1 MMPER
6 TQTVRAVRAGML
18 YIVVG
23 ALLWAAL
30 EGIGALLADD
40 HNPLQVVW
48 VRYATHLLFL
58 IVLFTPSR
66 GIAPMRAKR
75 IRLQI
80 ARGLLMLAM
89 PLCFLAALSLSEP
102 EDVLGVFWIVPLLTM
117 ALATWFLRERVE
129 AWRWPVVLGGWAGAL
144 LIVRPSTGALG
155 LSTLPALGMA
165 LCLALYLVMTALLRD
180 ESTVTNLIYTAA
192 CVLAP
197 LSLVMPVVWSMPTV
211 RTLALMAAIGL
222 LGLGALF
229 MFDRAIDIAPVSG
242 VAPML
247 YTQPLWALVL
257 AVLVGHEHLGK
268 AGLLGAVLV
277 VGVCGMLFVTTEWRF
292 GRTVTGLPVSAE
304 STGTGG

>member
-1 MMPER
+1 MPER
-6 TQTVRAVRAGML
+6 ARTGRAMRAGML

-23 ALLWAAL
+23 ALLWAAI
-30 EGIGALLADD
+30 EGIGVLLAND

-58 IVLFTPSR
+58 VALFAPSR
-66 GIAPMRAKR
+66 GKALVRTTR
-75 IRLQI
+75 LRLQLV
-80 ARGLLMLAM
+80 RGLLMLLM

-117 ALATWFLRERVE
+117 VLSVWLLRERVE
-129 AWRWPVVLGGWAGAL
+129 SWRWPVVLGGWIGAL
-144 LIVRPSTGALG
+144 LILRPSSGALG

-180 ESTVTNLIYTAA
+180 QSTLTNLVYTAT

-197 LSLVMPVVWSMPTV
+197 LSLLVPAVWSMPTV

-229 MFDRAIDIAPVSG
+229 MFDRAIDMAPVSG

-257 AVLVGHEHLGK
+257 AVVIGDDHLGK

-277 VGVCGMLFVTTEWRF
+277 AGVCGTLFVATEWRF
-292 GRTVTGLPVSAE
+292 GRTVTGLPVAVE
-304 STGTGG
+304 STGTGR

>member
-1 MMPER
+1 MPER
-6 TQTVRAVRAGML
+6 ARTGRAMRAGML

-23 ALLWAAL
+23 ALLWAAI
-30 EGIGALLADD
+30 EGIGVLLADD

-58 IVLFTPSR
+58 VALFAPRR
-66 GIAPMRAKR
+66 GKALVRTTR
-75 IRLQI
+75 LRLQL
-80 ARGLLMLAM
+80 ARGLLMLLM
-89 PLCFLAALSLSEP
+89 PLCFLAALSFSEP

-117 ALATWFLRERVE
+117 GLSVWLLRERVE
-129 AWRWPVVLGGWAGAL
+129 SWRWPVVVGGWIGAL
-144 LIVRPSTGALG
+144 LIVRPSSGALG
-155 LSTLPALGMA
+155 LSTLLALGMA

-180 ESTVTNLIYTAA
+180 QATLTNLVYTAA

-197 LSLVMPVVWSMPTV
+197 LSLLVPAVWSMPSV

-229 MFDRAIDIAPVSG
+229 MFDRAIDMAPVSG

-257 AVLVGHEHLGK
+257 AVVLGDDQLGK

-277 VGVCGMLFVTTEWRF
+277 AGVCGTLFVATEWRV
-292 GRTVTGLPVSAE
+292 GRTVTGLPVAVE
-304 STGTGG
+304 STGTGR